1 MKDLLRLAQFRRLVG
16 AWTIGNFADSALFL
30 TLAVW
35 AKDLTGSSGAAGLV
49 FFCLGVPM
57 LISPLFG
64 LLADR
69 MRRRPLLI
77 ASNLLAAGA
86 VLGLLAVRAPSDV
99 WLLYAVTV
107 VYGGLGSLNGA
118 AQSGLLRTML
128 SDEHL
133 GPANAMFM
141 TIDQGLRIL
150 TPLVGAGL
158 YAVYGGPTLAVATA
172 IMLTVTAG
180 GLALVRVVEPKP
192 DRGSATA
199 RSDAGWRALAAG
211 FAHLRRTPQLLSIV
225 IGLGAALSVI
235 GLFDSLLFA
244 VVEHGLHRSP
254 EFFGVLMS
262 AQGAGSILG
271 GLTAVRLMKACGP
284 VRAVGVALLTMAAG
298 SIPFLAGNVAL
309 VLVGMVA
316 AGAAIPWAFVS
327 MATTR
332 QKLTPNHLQG
342 RTASATG
349 VSLQVPQLVSTGVGA
364 AIVALVDYRLLT
376 VIATVIIAM
385 AGLWLVQR
393 ARRSVPPEAEVREV
407 SAVDATGDA
416 AAGPAVRPAVGPA
429 SNPASDVVV
438 DAAGAEPTPG
448 EPVAS

>member
-1 MKDLLRLAQFRRLVG
+1 MKDLLRLAQFRRLLG

-57 LISPLFG
+57 LVSPLFG

-69 MRRRPLLI
+69 VRRRPLLI
-77 ASNLLAAGA
+77 ASNLLAAAA

-128 SDEHL
+128 SDDHL

-172 IMLTVTAG
+172 AMLVVTAG

-192 DRGSATA
+192 DREGHA

-271 GLTAVRLMKACGP
+271 GLTAVRLMTTFGP
-284 VRAVGVALLTMAAG
+284 VRAVGLALLTMAAG
-298 SIPFLAGNVAL
+298 SVPFLTGNVAL
-309 VLVGMVA
+309 VLVGMAA
-316 AGAAIPWAFVS
+316 AGAAIPWAFVA

-349 VSLQVPQLVSTGVGA
+349 VSLQVPQLASTGVGA
-364 AIVALVDYRLLT
+364 AIVAVVDYRLLT
-376 VIATVIIAM
+376 VIATVIIAL
-385 AGLWLVQR
+385 AGVWLVLR
-393 ARRSVPPEAEVREV
+393 ARRVAAPEADVQEM
-407 SAVDATGDA
+407 
-416 AAGPAVRPAVGPA
+416 PAVGA
-429 SNPASDVVV
+429 AATSSDVDV
-438 DAAGAEPTPG
+438 DAAGPEPAPG
-448 EPVAS
+448 EPVHS